1 MNNKVAAS
9 PPSRLAFS
17 VFAALAVSVLI
28 GTRAASAAAPA
39 STPSAQMTFGTATQ
53 VRLRNGVIV
62 ASQPASYLPIV
73 GIQVFVPAGLA
84 QQPANKG
91 GVAGLTAAL
100 VLHTPVDGK
109 MTLLQTVAASG
120 GSISYT
126 LDPADTRYY
135 LECSPEAFSRLLHA
149 LRVALTHPDLS
160 QLATQRAA
168 ALARADAL
176 TRNPLEAAYAMVR
189 QVRYRGTGFAQPDHG
204 SSLSLST
211 LSAGDVNAF
220 VASSMRGNGTIVAL
234 EGAVTQAMVDGT
246 SQEFQGLP
254 SSSPAPVPTP
264 VGVGRQHQVIAH
276 RDIAAPWVAIA
287 YAAPTQYSPDFA
299 TMLVIEAMLGSGGD
313 VHALNYESDELT
325 PTDFI
330 GAYYQYE
337 ATPGSMI
344 VFLGGEDQNLDQS
357 VRDLTLG
364 IARLRGAAL
373 QSSFIDEAKKKAVG
387 DYYLSVTRLD
397 DLGWLLGRAA
407 ASPEGVAFENNVPQR
422 IMSVT
427 GGDIQRVARRYLQ
440 NETIAIVLPQS
451 AGQ

>member
-1 MNNKVAAS
+1 MSSQVIGRS
-9 PPSRLAFS
+9 RTRLAFS
-17 VFAALAVSVLI
+17 LFAAVAVALLACA
-28 GTRAASAAAPA
+28 RAASAAAPTQ
-39 STPSAQMTFGTATQ
+39 TPSAQMVFGTATQ

-73 GIQVFVPAGLA
+73 GIQLFVPAGLA
-84 QQPANKG
+84 QQPPNKA

-109 MTLLQTVAASG
+109 MTLLQTVAANG

-135 LECSPEAFSRLLHA
+135 LECSPEAFGRLLHA

-160 QLATQRAA
+160 QLAAQRAA

-204 SSLSLST
+204 SSLTLST
-211 LSAGDVNAF
+211 LGASDVNAF
-220 VASSMRGNGTIVAL
+220 VTASIRGNGTIVAL
-234 EGAVTQAMVDGT
+234 EGAVTQAMVDSA

-254 SSSPAPVPTP
+254 AASPAPVPTP
-264 VGVGRQHQVIAH
+264 AGVGRQHQVIAH

-299 TMLVIEAMLGSGGD
+299 AMLVIEAMLGSGGD

-344 VFLGGEDQNLDQS
+344 VFLGGEDENLDQS

-364 IARLRGAAL
+364 IARLRGAEL
-373 QSSFIDEAKKKAVG
+373 QPSFIDEAKKKALG

-422 IMSVT
+422 ITSVT
-427 GGDIQRVARRYLQ
+427 AEDIRRVARRYLQ
-440 NETIAIVLPQS
+440 NETIAIVLPQA